1 MKALLFSQLNLERL
15 SSGELAFCL
24 AAFMLGPR
32 NMRLARGVSLYI
44 QCFLYTIDYFVIFSS

>member
-32 NMRLARGVSLYI
+32 NMRLARGVSLYK
-44 QCFLYTIDYFVIFSS
+44 YPNRYDEVVSSGPNI